1 MKARE
6 YAKLQKEF
14 SSLLKPE
21 RINRKFSHSGYQ
33 SAYKEAVR
41 DCKAKLCTHFHYNN
55 DDVKKEN
62 E

>member
-33 SAYKEAVR
+33 DAYKTAVL
-41 DCKAKLCTHFHYNN
+41 DCKSKVHSLFECH
-55 DDVKKEN
+55 N
-62 E
+62 EERGSE